1 MFPQNEMEKRAIKLI
16 AEIPKIVLEHQEAN
30 VEAIEK
36 TNEFNHL
43 AVGLTER
50 ERELLIILIQTSYT
64 NGMEFGLEM
73 STRIDG
79 VTTNE

>member
-1 MFPQNEMEKRAIKLI
+1 MSRESEMTNRAIKLI

-36 TNEFNHL
+36 TNQYNHL

-50 ERELLIILIQTSYT
+50 ER
-64 NGMEFGLEM
+64 
-73 STRIDG
+73 
-79 VTTNE
+79 

>member
-1 MFPQNEMEKRAIKLI
+1 MSRQNEITNKAIKLI
-16 AEIPKIVLEHQEAN
+16 AEIPKIVLEYQEAN

-36 TNEFNHL
+36 TNQYNHL

-64 NGMEFGLEM
+64 NGIDDGLAL
-73 STRIDG
+73 SRRIDG
-79 VTTNE
+79 VIE

>member
-1 MFPQNEMEKRAIKLI
+1 MSRESEMTNRAIKLI

-36 TNEFNHL
+36 TNQYNHL

-50 ERELLIILIQTSYT
+50 ERKLLIFLIQLSYT
-64 NGMEFGLEM
+64 NGIDDGLAL
-73 STRIDG
+73 SRRIDG
-79 VTTNE
+79 VI